1 MTIPCTMKVRVIK
14 IILCILL
21 LCATLSIPTPVP
33 VGTFRSECH
42 ERHFWLF
49 VRSGS
54 LGPMSRFDVQD
65 HQGVHFL
72 SGRKATECGYTMLL
86 NHHGDLV
93 FRASFLACHVNNQ
106 GDSEFRLKVWLVTR
120 QVNGRDLGYP
130 FLLHCSAQWPWGFR
144 ELVCEENYM
153 EVSIKGPVPAAL
165 HSWQKKKEVGKRG
178 MMFHRPGHTKEEVRP
193 RTMTEASDLGYHISE
208 SGSRIILRCP
218 YSSPLSY
225 TIKEKGVELEVVN
238 ATILYPHQGKV
249 LAIDATVACSMN
261 EATVDGAHLLW
272 PVPHVLSP
280 LVHGRFRDRGMR
292 IGVETLALSES
303 VIKDRGYEIGLRDGV
318 VEVSVPF
325 GAEGTHVKSGVLEGQ
340 YSQSLS
346 VDLFYMHQ
354 WEDDR
359 WPLTQHRSFRFLKTA
374 YVPRTP
380 TLTDNT
386 ISSQKVFSVSL
397 GVFPPD
403 VSLHNVTGGS
413 EGDTLSWV
421 QVPYPNGSHSYQLHA
436 PFSHPSVLQK
446 YVDGGYRRYTLPLT
460 FSLTISPHGEV
471 FYHNATIVS
480 DVQEQTAPEPPR
492 LEGKC
497 TERGLLMLL
506 HYGAQERSWELFL
519 GDRRLDWELVEM
531 GGFTVETEED
541 YFSVEIPLYSPGMTY
556 EEVSLQGVVG
566 RLEVSVVD
574 IDTLKV
580 ENSLIHRCTF
590 RVRELLV
597 CLPEGRMVVVT
608 DTSRTI
614 PPTQPKRT
622 TLLDPSCVPQ
632 ETDSVRALFNFSLD
646 SCGTIA
652 TVEGNF
658 LVYANQVLYPKELI
672 TTDDPPIHRDSPYRL
687 TILCRYPAINT
698 GIVSIEHPVNP
709 TFALSPML
717 PLKHTRREASRSGQ
731 YVAVVCVAIVV
742 MGALIAATMK
752 MLCCPIKM

>member
-1 MTIPCTMKVRVIK
+1 CTNEYDPGHSSSEDSPEAGVAGLVLLPCRLWTSDKVWIWRCLRLHLFTGSVSGRERGRENERVRTESSIK
-14 IILCILL
+14 K
-21 LCATLSIPTPVP
+21 
-33 VGTFRSECH
+33 GTFRSECH

-49 VRSGS
+49 VKSGF
-54 LGPMSRFDVQD
+54 LGPMIRFDVQD

-72 SGRKATECGYTMLL
+72 SGQKATECGYTVLF

-106 GDSEFRLKVWLVTR
+106 WDSEFRLKVWLVNR

-130 FLLHCSAQWPWGFR
+130 FLLHCAPQWPWGIR
-144 ELVCEENYM
+144 ELVCEESYM
-153 EVSIKGPVPAAL
+153 EVSIKGPAAL
-165 HSWQKKKEVGKRG
+165 DSGQKKEEVGKRG
-178 MMFHRPGHTKEEVRP
+178 MMFHRPGHTQGEVRP
-193 RTMTEASDLGYHISE
+193 RTMAEASALGYYLSE

-303 VIKDRGYEIGLRDGV
+303 VIKERGYEISLTDGV
-318 VEVSVPF
+318 VETYSTCTS
-325 GAEGTHVKSGVLEGQ
+325 GRMTGGTSPSIALSG
-340 YSQSLS
+340 SSRPPM
-346 VDLFYMHQ
+346 FP
-354 WEDDR
+354 W
-359 WPLTQHRSFRFLKTA
+359 
-374 YVPRTP
+374 TP
-380 TLTDNT
+380 TLTDHT

-421 QVPYPNGSHSYQLHA
+421 QVPYPNGSHSYQL
-436 PFSHPSVLQK
+436 Q
-446 YVDGGYRRYTLPLT
+446 PLM
-460 FSLTISPHGEV
+460 
-471 FYHNATIVS
+471 
-480 DVQEQTAPEPPR
+480 

-497 TERGLLMLL
+497 TERGLLVLL

-519 GDRRLDWELVEM
+519 GARRLDWELVEM

-541 YFSVEIPLYSPGMTY
+541 YFSVEIPLYSPGMAY
-556 EEVSLQGVVG
+556 EELSLQGIVG

-574 IDTLKV
+574 TDTLEV
-580 ENSLIHRCTF
+580 EDSLIQRCSF
-590 RVRELLV
+590 PVRELLV
-597 CLPEGRMVVVT
+597 CLPEGRMVIVT
-608 DTSRTI
+608 DMSGTI

-622 TLLDPSCVPQ
+622 TLLDPNCVPQ

-646 SCGTIA
+646 SCGTIV

-658 LVYANQVLYPKELI
+658 LVYENQVLYPQELLP
-672 TTDDPPIHRDSPYRL
+672 TDDPLIHRDSPYRL
-687 TILCRYPAINT
+687 TVQCRYPAIDT

-709 TFALSPML
+709 TFALSPLL
-717 PLKHTRREASRSGQ
+717 PVKRTRREAPHRGQGSGQ
-731 YVAVVCVAIVV
+731 YVA
-742 MGALIAATMK
+742 
-752 MLCCPIKM
+752 

>member
-1 MTIPCTMKVRVIK
+1 MG
-14 IILCILL
+14 ILL
-21 LCATLSIPTPVP
+21 PCATLSIPTPVP

-49 VRSGS
+49 VKSGF
-54 LGPMSRFDVQD
+54 LGPMIRFDVQD

-72 SGRKATECGYTMLL
+72 SGQKATECGYTVLF

-106 GDSEFRLKVWLVTR
+106 WDSEFRLKVWLVNR

-130 FLLHCSAQWPWGFR
+130 FLLHCAPQWPWGIR
-144 ELVCEENYM
+144 ELVCEESYM
-153 EVSIKGPVPAAL
+153 EVSIKGPAAL
-165 HSWQKKKEVGKRG
+165 DSGQKKEEVGKRG
-178 MMFHRPGHTKEEVRP
+178 MMFHRPGHTQGEVRP
-193 RTMTEASDLGYHISE
+193 RTMAEASALGYYLSE

-303 VIKDRGYEIGLRDGV
+303 VIKERGYEISLTDGV

-340 YSQSLS
+340 YSQSVS
-346 VDLFYMHQ
+346 VDLFYLHQ

-359 WPLTQHRSFRFLKTA
+359 WHLTQHRSFRFLKTS
-374 YVPRTP
+374 YVPWTP
-380 TLTDNT
+380 TLTDHT

-421 QVPYPNGSHSYQLHA
+421 QVPYPNGSHSYQLRA

-446 YVDGGYRRYTLPLT
+446 YIDGGYRRYTLPLT

-480 DVQEQTAPEPPR
+480 DVQEQTAPEPLM

-497 TERGLLMLL
+497 TERGLLVLL

-519 GDRRLDWELVEM
+519 GARRLDWELVEM

-541 YFSVEIPLYSPGMTY
+541 YFSVEIPLYSPGMAY
-556 EEVSLQGVVG
+556 EELSLQGIVG

-574 IDTLKV
+574 TDTLEV
-580 ENSLIHRCTF
+580 EDSLIQRCSF
-590 RVRELLV
+590 PVRELLV
-597 CLPEGRMVVVT
+597 CLPEGRMVIVT
-608 DTSRTI
+608 DMSGTI

-622 TLLDPSCVPQ
+622 TLLDPNCVPQ

-646 SCGTIA
+646 SCGTIV

-658 LVYANQVLYPKELI
+658 LVYENQVLYPQELLP
-672 TTDDPPIHRDSPYRL
+672 TDDPLIHRDSPYRL
-687 TILCRYPAINT
+687 TVQCRYPAIDT

-709 TFALSPML
+709 TFALSPLL
-717 PLKHTRREASRSGQ
+717 PVKRTRREAPHRGQGSGQ
-731 YVAVVCVAIVV
+731 YVAVVSVAIVV
-742 MGALIAATMK
+742 MGALIAATVK
-752 MLCCPIKM
+752 MLC